1 MVGESAG
8 VLAGI
13 LAGTA
18 LYRPVSLDSI
28 RNKAEKSL
36 LLLHFNYGT
45 LLKFCVKKIGRMRK
59 ARAPSCHIYFQ
70 ENTWILELPAELFFF
85 LFLFSPSAIFT

>member
-28 RNKAEKSL
+28 RSKAEKLL
-36 LLLHFNYGT
+36 LLLHFNS
-45 LLKFCVKKIGRMRK
+45 LVHFKNSVWKKIGRMRK

-70 ENTWILELPAELFFF
+70 ENT
-85 LFLFSPSAIFT
+85 

>member
-1 MVGESAG
+1 MPSARFARMLQRQWWEKVVGESAG

-28 RNKAEKSL
+28 RSKAEKLL
-36 LLLHFNYGT
+36 LLLHFNS
-45 LLKFCVKKIGRMRK
+45 LVHF
-59 ARAPSCHIYFQ
+59 
-70 ENTWILELPAELFFF
+70 
-85 LFLFSPSAIFT
+85 